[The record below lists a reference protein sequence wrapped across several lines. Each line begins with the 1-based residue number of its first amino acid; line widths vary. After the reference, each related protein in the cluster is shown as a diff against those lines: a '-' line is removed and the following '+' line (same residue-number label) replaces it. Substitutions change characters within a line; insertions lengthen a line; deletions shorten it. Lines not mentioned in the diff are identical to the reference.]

1 MKEIIRC
8 HQELHRAAALDEYD
22 LVVII
27 EVHQLAE
34 KSLRLIQ
41 HVLKFLRTMTDL
53 CDAHARSFEIGEVIF
68 HRLQHFQRHGGGTGV
83 KVVDS
88 FHGKLLKKHKKR
100 RRPMGRASLF
110 SRYHPI

>member
-1 MKEIIRC
+1 MKEIIRR

-41 HVLKFLRTMTDL
+41 HVLKFL
-53 CDAHARSFEIGEVIF
+53 
-68 HRLQHFQRHGGGTGV
+68 
-83 KVVDS
+83 
-88 FHGKLLKKHKKR
+88 
-100 RRPMGRASLF
+100 
-110 SRYHPI
+110 